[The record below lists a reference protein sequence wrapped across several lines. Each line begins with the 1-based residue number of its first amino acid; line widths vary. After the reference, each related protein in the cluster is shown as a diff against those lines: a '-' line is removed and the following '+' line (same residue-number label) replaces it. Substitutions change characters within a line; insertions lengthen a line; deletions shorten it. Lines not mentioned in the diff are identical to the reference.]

1 MYACHFCIYI
11 FRYVHALMYGER
23 EGDGGGGERETQ
35 PIGKSPFE
43 VPKQLSAA
51 IFLSWRVYVA
61 RVSHRHGCRCG
72 EPWWPGIAYIQK
84 SWPREEIQ
92 KGKMKKC
99 QHFRFVNY
107 NYTNYQLFFL
117 PLKLQLENRLH
128 HRHWWVHPT
137 WDDDGWLYKPTMWG
151 PQVPKL

>member
-51 IFLSWRVYVA
+51 IFLS
-61 RVSHRHGCRCG
+61 
-72 EPWWPGIAYIQK
+72 
-84 SWPREEIQ
+84 
-92 KGKMKKC
+92 
-99 QHFRFVNY
+99 
-107 NYTNYQLFFL
+107 
-117 PLKLQLENRLH
+117 
-128 HRHWWVHPT
+128 
-137 WDDDGWLYKPTMWG
+137 
-151 PQVPKL
+151 

>member
-107 NYTNYQLFFL
+107 NYTNYQLFFFAIETSVGKSTSPQTL
-117 PLKLQLENRLH
+117 VGASYLG
-128 HRHWWVHPT
+128 WW
-137 WDDDGWLYKPTMWG
+137 WLT
-151 PQVPKL
+151 V